1 MSEIEETGNL
11 RQEHR
16 AARQQII
23 AGGQQQLQN
32 QDQGIYRQYRVVDQQ
47 QLEHMTPYARF
58 INDLAPLPPQ
68 AVRGGQV
75 QAEPKVGYKERK
87 RREEAYNQKG
97 DELLE
102 NPRLMRQA
110 LEEGKYPHFE
120 KMDGIM
126 RNMLARKALDRLNHD
141 YDINEQSNS
150 ADICEQIKQNGG
162 VRALLD
168 PALRLSLSLAR
179 RADGVS
185 DNLKEF

>member
-1 MSEIEETGNL
+1 
-11 RQEHR
+11 
-16 AARQQII
+16 
-23 AGGQQQLQN
+23 
-32 QDQGIYRQYRVVDQQ
+32 
-47 QLEHMTPYARF
+47 MTPYARF

-68 AVRGGQV
+68 AVPGGQV

-102 NPRLMRQA
+102 NPRLMRQEEMMNIPLLQTSKGREKWAKAKVSDTGITREEMMRQA

-141 YDINEQSNS
+141 YDINEQSNP

-168 PALRLSLSLAR
+168 PALRLALSLAR

-185 DNLKEF
+185 DNLKEFYRQLDEEM